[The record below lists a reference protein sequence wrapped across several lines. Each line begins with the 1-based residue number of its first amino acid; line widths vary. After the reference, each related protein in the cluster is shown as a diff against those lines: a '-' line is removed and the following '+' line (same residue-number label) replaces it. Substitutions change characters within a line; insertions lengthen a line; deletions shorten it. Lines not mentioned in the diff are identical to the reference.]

1 MQIKSTILSII
12 SCILISLSF
21 SAVLGQDPEIGY
33 QTVTTGL
40 SSPVDVVNAGGS
52 DLFIVQQGGIIRRWN
67 GTVLSTYINI
77 SSVLPASPGG
87 EQGLLS
93 VAFHPQYASNGYFF
107 VLYTNSSGNP
117 TLARYRRN
125 LLDPLIGDPAT
136 AQVLLTLVKPVSYT
150 NHNGG
155 KLIFGTDG
163 MLYLGTGDSGSGGDP
178 GNLAQNPN
186 SLFGKMLRINVNGF
200 ATSAPFYAIPADN
213 PFLAPGD
220 GIANEIYNMGLRN
233 PWRWSF
239 DRLNGDF
246 WIADVGQG
254 NYEEVNHITAASA
267 AAVNYGW
274 RCREGMHNF
283 DFSGCTATYTD
294 PIFEYTHNNTTG
306 GFSVTGGYV
315 YRGSEFPTLYGYY
328 VTVDYISTNLWLI
341 KPNQPVIMQTGLLN
355 NIAGF
360 GESSDG
366 SNLYAV
372 RRSSGTLYKVIV
384 TNAVPVILNSFTA
397 AKQNGFNKIS
407 WKVSSEINIDHYEV
421 EYSINNLA
429 YSNAGNVEAN
439 GSIDYTFNHQFQ
451 NNSAVFYRLKIV
463 EQNGTIFYSPVV
475 MINGSIT
482 EIKVYPTIVS
492 NNSITIEL
500 PKKGLQMQMISADG
514 KLFFQKDFR
523 NEEGINIL
531 SLPASTAGVY
541 LLRFFGNET
550 NEYRKIIVK

>member
-1 MQIKSTILSII
+1 M
-12 SCILISLSF
+12 
-21 SAVLGQDPEIGY
+21 IGY

-67 GTVLSTYINI
+67 GTVLSNYINI

-117 TLARYRRN
+117 TLARYRRS
-125 LLDPLIGDPAT
+125 LMDPLIGDPTT
-136 AQVLLTLVKPVSYT
+136 AQVLLTIVKPVSYT

-155 KLIFGTDG
+155 KLIFGADG

-186 SLFGKMLRINVNGF
+186 SLFGKMLRIDVNGF
-200 ATSAPFYAIPADN
+200 ATSAPFYAIPANN

-220 GIANEIYNMGLRN
+220 GISDEIYNMGLRN

-254 NYEEVNHITAASA
+254 NYEEVNHISA
-267 AAVNYGW
+267 AFAAGVNYGW
-274 RCREGMHNF
+274 RCREGMHNY

-315 YRGSEFPTLYGYY
+315 YRGLEFPTLYGYY
-328 VTVDYISTNLWLI
+328 VMVDYISTNLWLI
-341 KPNQPVIMQTGLLN
+341 KPNQPVIMQSGLLN

-360 GESSDG
+360 GENADG

-372 RRSSGTLYKVIV
+372 RRSSGTLYKIIV
-384 TNAVPVILNSFTA
+384 TNAVPVILSSFTA

-429 YSNAGNVEAN
+429 YSNAGNVVAN
-439 GSIDYTFNHQFQ
+439 GSIDYTFNHLFQ
-451 NNSAVFYRLKIV
+451 SNAAVFYRLKIV
-463 EQNGTIFYSPVV
+463 EQNGVVFYSPVV
-475 MINGSIT
+475 MLSGTIT
-482 EIKVYPTIVS
+482 EIKVYPTIVF

-514 KLFFQKDFR
+514 RMLFQKDFR

-531 SLPASTAGVY
+531 SIPASAAGAY
-541 LLRFFGNET
+541 LLRFFGNGT
-550 NEYRKIIVK
+550 NEYKKIIVR

>member
-12 SCILISLSF
+12 SCLLISLSF
-21 SAVLGQDPEIGY
+21 SAVLGQYPEIGY

-67 GTVLSTYINI
+67 GTVLSNYINI

-213 PFLAPGD
+213 PFLTPGD
-220 GIANEIYNMGLRN
+220 GIADEIYNMGLRN

-274 RCREGMHNF
+274 RCREGMHDYF
-283 DFSGCTATYTD
+283 CAY
-294 PIFEYTHNNTTG
+294 
-306 GFSVTGGYV
+306 GF
-315 YRGSEFPTLYGYY
+315 
-328 VTVDYISTNLWLI
+328 
-341 KPNQPVIMQTGLLN
+341 
-355 NIAGF
+355 
-360 GESSDG
+360 
-366 SNLYAV
+366 
-372 RRSSGTLYKVIV
+372 
-384 TNAVPVILNSFTA
+384 
-397 AKQNGFNKIS
+397 
-407 WKVSSEINIDHYEV
+407 
-421 EYSINNLA
+421 
-429 YSNAGNVEAN
+429 
-439 GSIDYTFNHQFQ
+439 
-451 NNSAVFYRLKIV
+451 
-463 EQNGTIFYSPVV
+463 
-475 MINGSIT
+475 
-482 EIKVYPTIVS
+482 
-492 NNSITIEL
+492 
-500 PKKGLQMQMISADG
+500 
-514 KLFFQKDFR
+514 
-523 NEEGINIL
+523 
-531 SLPASTAGVY
+531 
-541 LLRFFGNET
+541 
-550 NEYRKIIVK
+550 